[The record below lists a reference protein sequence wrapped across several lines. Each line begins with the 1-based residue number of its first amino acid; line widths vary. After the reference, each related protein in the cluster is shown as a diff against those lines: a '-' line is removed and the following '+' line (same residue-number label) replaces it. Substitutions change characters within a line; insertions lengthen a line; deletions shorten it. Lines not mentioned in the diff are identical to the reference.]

1 MDNDLRRV
9 NAKANAGMA
18 TGITALGVEA
28 AGIIAGVIDKLA
40 TSQNHS
46 GGNDAVAAMSAVL
59 PVVTTMAAVAS
70 NAGGGGS
77 SCNEDHV
84 VNRYEAAQQAR
95 IAELETEVKLRD
107 ANTYTDQK
115 MLEMYKYIDGQ
126 LKSVNSEIC
135 RQAVVNQQT
144 ADSFKLV
151 EKDIQRERDERCCAD
166 NSIITYVNASF
177 YPKMIADVTTGTD
190 TTAQTLYNP
199 LPNCGC
205 CK

>member
-40 TSQNHS
+40 TGQNHNS
-46 GGNDAVAAMSAVL
+46 GNDAVAAMSAVL
-59 PVVTTMAAVAS
+59 PAVTAMAVAS
-70 NAGGGGS
+70 GS
-77 SCNEDHV
+77 SGSGCTCNEDHV

-126 LKSVNSEIC
+126 LKAVNGEIC
-135 RQAVVNQQT
+135 RQAVLNQQT

-166 NSIITYVNASF
+166 NSIVTYVNASF
-177 YPKMIADVTTGTD
+177 YPKMIADVTTGTA
-190 TTAQTLYNP
+190 TTAQSLYNP

>member
-28 AGIIAGVIDKLA
+28 AGIITGVIDKLA
-40 TSQNHS
+40 TGQNHNS
-46 GGNDAVAAMSAVL
+46 GNDAVAAMSAVL
-59 PVVTTMAAVAS
+59 PAVTAMAVAS
-70 NAGGGGS
+70 GS
-77 SCNEDHV
+77 SGSGCTCNEDHV

-126 LKSVNSEIC
+126 LKAVNGEIC
-135 RQAVVNQQT
+135 RQAVLNQQT

-166 NSIITYVNASF
+166 NSIVTYVNASF
-177 YPKMIADVTTGTD
+177 YPKMIADVTTGTA
-190 TTAQTLYNP
+190 TTAQSLYNP

>member
-40 TSQNHS
+40 TGQNHNS
-46 GGNDAVAAMSAVL
+46 GNDAVAAMSAVL
-59 PVVTTMAAVAS
+59 PAVTAMAVAS
-70 NAGGGGS
+70 GS
-77 SCNEDHV
+77 SGSGCTCNEDHV

-126 LKSVNSEIC
+126 LKAVNGEIC
-135 RQAVVNQQT
+135 RQAVLNQQT

-166 NSIITYVNASF
+166 NSIVTYVNASF

-190 TTAQTLYNP
+190 TTAQSLYNP

>member
-28 AGIIAGVIDKLA
+28 AGIITGVIDKLA
-40 TSQNHS
+40 TGQNHNS
-46 GGNDAVAAMSAVL
+46 GNDAVAAMSAVL
-59 PVVTTMAAVAS
+59 PAVTAMAVAS
-70 NAGGGGS
+70 GS
-77 SCNEDHV
+77 SGSGCTCNEDHV

-115 MLEMYKYIDGQ
+115 MLEIYKYIDGQ
-126 LKSVNSEIC
+126 LKTVNGEIC
-135 RQAVVNQQT
+135 RQAVLNQQT

-166 NSIITYVNASF
+166 NSIVTYVNASF

-190 TTAQTLYNP
+190 TTAQSLYNP